1 MTKLNRRSDKS
12 SPFWKKWFEK
22 PEEEEMTFATKHRKG
37 RELDKKKLGI
47 YFVLGLTVGSTLLA
61 IGVPLAKQFRAA
73 PPQQTVNQQKT
84 LDDAL
89 KQTQEVPTTQEP
101 ETTQTTT
108 HVDLKQDD
116 TQEVVNQKVQEGL
129 EKATAKVVE
138 EYNKKL
144 EEATKRIQETNT
156 ENAKLK
162 AEKEVLE
169 KQINELK
176 KAPVATPEQPTTT
189 TEALLTLPSKDGE

>member
-12 SPFWKKWFEK
+12 IPFWKKWFEK

-47 YFVLGLTVGSTLLA
+47 YFVLGLTVGSTLLV
-61 IGVPLAKQFRAA
+61 IGVPLAKQLRATT
-73 PPQQTVNQQKT
+73 PQQTVNQQKT

-89 KQTQEVPTTQEP
+89 KQTQEALTTQEP

-108 HVDLKQDD
+108 HMDLKQDD

-162 AEKEVLE
+162 AEKDVLQ
-169 KQINELK
+169 KQIDELK
-176 KAPVATPEQPTTT
+176 KVPAATPEQPTTT
-189 TEALLTLPSKDGE
+189 TEVLLTLPSKDGE